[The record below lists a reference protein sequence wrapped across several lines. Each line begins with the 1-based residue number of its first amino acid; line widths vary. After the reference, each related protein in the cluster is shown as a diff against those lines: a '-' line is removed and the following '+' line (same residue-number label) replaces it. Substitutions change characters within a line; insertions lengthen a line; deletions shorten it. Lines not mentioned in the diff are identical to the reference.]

1 MKIMTAPTLRF
12 DIYMAGPIHK
22 ARETCQDY
30 CDRTGFCV
38 HVEKCDYIYT
48 NGEETG
54 FKVGII
60 NYPRF
65 PEGLLALK
73 NRAMKL
79 AHMLRERCEQN
90 SFSIVGPHETIF
102 VSFREGD

>member
-12 DIYMAGPIHK
+12 DIYMAGDIKK
-22 ARETCQDY
+22 ARQVCQEY

-38 HVEKCDYIYT
+38 HVEACDYIYT
-48 NGEETG
+48 NGAEVG

-65 PEGLLALK
+65 PDTLLSLK
-73 NRAMKL
+73 NRAMDL
-79 AHMLRERCEQN
+79 AHNLRELCGQD

>member
-1 MKIMTAPTLRF
+1 MKIMTAQTLRF

-38 HVEKCDYIYT
+38 HIEKCDYIYT

-65 PEGLLALK
+65 PDTLLSLK
-73 NRAMKL
+73 NRAMDL
-79 AHMLRERCEQN
+79 ASLLRERCGQD
-90 SFSIVGPHETIF
+90 SFTIVGPTETIF
-102 VSFREGD
+102 VSFRDGD